1 MLGELIEEPAT
12 NRSELCLN
20 AALVCR
26 KPRKFVTNFP
36 DIDLGAHT
44 KAYLAIFAPSAAIS
58 GTVIK
63 TKYISFS
70 TVVLLCGSANTCGKS
85 LQKLNGLF
93 VIQIEPESIL
103 ENSNCLVRFA

>member
-1 MLGELIEEPAT
+1 MVNSSIYLATAHILAASLFPAEEVTSKFMRYIDIKEHVTDMWVDVLGELIEEPAT
-12 NRSELCLN
+12 NRSALCLN

-58 GTVIK
+58 ETVI
-63 TKYISFS
+63 
-70 TVVLLCGSANTCGKS
+70 
-85 LQKLNGLF
+85 
-93 VIQIEPESIL
+93 
-103 ENSNCLVRFA
+103 